1 MYEAWGRVALGDGHV
16 QGVQDQLGAEM
27 VGHRPADDPAGERV
41 EDDSEVQPA
50 LTGALL
56 GDVSDPQ
63 AVGSWWSELALDQI
77 RGRCR
82 GRVAASEPVPSAA
95 VDADDAAGPHESGDT
110 LAADP
115 DLQPQAQLGVDA
127 WGAVGATAAGVDLAD
142 LADERLVSQCPG
154 GRWARGEGVLAGAC
168 HTQHAGQTGD
178 AVVCFL
184 RVDQPIP
191 AHR

>member
-1 MYEAWGRVALGDGHV
+1 M
-16 QGVQDQLGAEM
+16 
-27 VGHRPADDPAGERV
+27 
-41 EDDSEVQPA
+41 
-50 LTGALL
+50 
-56 GDVSDPQ
+56 
-63 AVGSWWSELALDQI
+63 
-77 RGRCR
+77 
-82 GRVAASEPVPSAA
+82 PSAA
-95 VDADDAAGPHESGDT
+95 VDADDTAGTHEPSDT
-110 LAADP
+110 LAADS
-115 DLQPQAQLGVDA
+115 DVQPQAQLGVDA